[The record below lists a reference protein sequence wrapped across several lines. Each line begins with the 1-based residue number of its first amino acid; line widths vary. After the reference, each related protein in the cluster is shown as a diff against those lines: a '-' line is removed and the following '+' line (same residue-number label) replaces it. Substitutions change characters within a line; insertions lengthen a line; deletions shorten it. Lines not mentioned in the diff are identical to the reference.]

1 MSEDRLHGLEDE
13 LAATKAMLDEAE
25 CRSTEQRVQEAAASE
40 ELALARAQ
48 IKALKAD
55 LEESRHMAQ
64 SAIARASRD
73 AALAQELR
81 EEFDKSRSARSVTPH
96 PAPPCTLQP
105 KPQTLDYAPYSLR
118 TVELGGLKVGVGPQ
132 V

>member
-1 MSEDRLHGLEDE
+1 VSEARLHELEDE
-13 LAATKAMLDEAE
+13 LAATKVMLDEAE
-25 CRSTEQRVQEAAASE
+25 GRSAEQRVQEAAVSE

-55 LEESRHMAQ
+55 LEESKHMAQ

-81 EEFDKSRSARSVTPH
+81 QEFEKSRSARSVTPH
-96 PAPPCTLQP
+96 PAPFNQSIKPWIMQPTPCARL
-105 KPQTLDYAPYSLR
+105 S
-118 TVELGGLKVGVGPQ
+118 
-132 V
+132 